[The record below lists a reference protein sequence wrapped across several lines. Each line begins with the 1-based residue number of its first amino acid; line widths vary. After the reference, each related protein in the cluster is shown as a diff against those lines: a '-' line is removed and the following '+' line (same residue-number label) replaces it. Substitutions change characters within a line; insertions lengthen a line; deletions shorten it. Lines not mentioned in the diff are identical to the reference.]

1 MKCRHAIA
9 AWALAVGMA
18 TTSQASA
25 HAGTGLR
32 GGLVAGALHPLTG
45 FDHLLAMVAVG
56 LWGAFLGR
64 TLVVALPIAF
74 PLLMVV
80 GAVLGMHA
88 VPLPPVELGIA
99 CSVLVLGACIACAWR
114 APAWLALTIVAVF
127 AVFHGYAHGRE
138 LPSAADPVGYSA
150 GFVLATGLLHVSG
163 IAFAVVAD
171 RVRRVPL
178 TRISGA
184 AIAVAGLAFL
194 HGVLA

>member
-1 MKCRHAIA
+1 MKRRHAVVA
-9 AWALAVGMA
+9 CALAVGMA
-18 TTSQASA
+18 TAFPASA
-25 HAGTGLR
+25 HTGTGLR

-45 FDHLLAMVAVG
+45 LDHLLAMVAVG

-64 TLVVALPIAF
+64 TLVVALPVAF

-114 APAWLALTIVAVF
+114 APAWLALAIVAVF
-127 AVFHGYAHGRE
+127 ALFHGYAHGRE

-163 IAFAVVAD
+163 IAFAAVAD
-171 RVRRVPL
+171 RARRIPL
-178 TRISGA
+178 TRITGA

-194 HGVLA
+194 HGVFT

>member
-1 MKCRHAIA
+1 MKRRHAVVA
-9 AWALAVGMA
+9 CALAVGMA
-18 TTSQASA
+18 TAFPASA
-25 HAGTGLR
+25 HTGTGLR

-45 FDHLLAMVAVG
+45 LDHLLAMVAVG